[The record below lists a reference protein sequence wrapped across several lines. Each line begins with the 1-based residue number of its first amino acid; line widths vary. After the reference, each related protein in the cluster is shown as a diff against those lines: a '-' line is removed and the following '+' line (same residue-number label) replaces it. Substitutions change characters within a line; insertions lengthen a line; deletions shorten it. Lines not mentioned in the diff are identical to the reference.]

1 MRPVELADPGFGEPK
16 RTNLALINEVG
27 HRAPGLLNR
36 NRGIHAVELVQV
48 DDVNPEPAQG
58 AVDPRPNVLR
68 TPVIRHAEG
77 RGVLEDEPDLGRH
90 AHVVAAPGD
99 RRSDESF
106 VVVGAVD
113 VGRVDQVY
121 PEVDGAPDD
130 ARRPVVVAVTRP
142 VGAAHSHA
150 PEPDGPDLPSGRAE
164 MVTRD
169 VGNGWH

>member
-1 MRPVELADPGFGEPK
+1 VAGPPVPRVERGWKRARQEPTPERGEGDERRSVAGAPRDDVVETLPSPQRQFGLDAGDRVNGMRPVELADPGFGEPK

-77 RGVLEDEPDLGRH
+77 RGV
-90 AHVVAAPGD
+90 
-99 RRSDESF
+99 
-106 VVVGAVD
+106 
-113 VGRVDQVY
+113 
-121 PEVDGAPDD
+121 
-130 ARRPVVVAVTRP
+130 
-142 VGAAHSHA
+142 
-150 PEPDGPDLPSGRAE
+150 
-164 MVTRD
+164 
-169 VGNGWH
+169 